1 MLPSRGKV
9 LFEVVVLMCLQG
21 LLQKYQ
27 QEIKTLKEEL
37 AVQSLLHHDNKSG
50 DQLTHSQVIALQ
62 RDVKLYMEGTLS
74 TLEVRLLI

>member
-1 MLPSRGKV
+1 
-9 LFEVVVLMCLQG
+9 MCLQG

-37 AVQSLLHHDNKSG
+37 AIQSLLHHDNKSG
-50 DQLTHSQVIALQ
+50 DQLTQSQVIALQ